1 MTEYVLVPR
10 EPTPEMLKAAAG
22 ITQKAR
28 MYRAMLAA
36 APQQTDDVTRDP
48 RVLLAACLLHP
59 LPLSLANAIKEVL
72 AAAPQQQQAEPSRT
86 DLGTRVVD
94 VLEAIH
100 GESQQQAE
108 PALIGSDLF
117 PSTIRLANGRDVQL
131 GELVRRAAHGL
142 EAAQWNLLPQKA
154 RDSAMVK
161 ALDDWQRGLTTQQ
174 QAEPVAWLYF
184 YGKPQFTTDKS
195 EAELMAQEG
204 RPVTPLY
211 AYPVLHITTTQ
222 VEQIK
227 RLADA
232 VEDALRS
239 VVEAEYAAMGDPS
252 LKYKRNELDEARVAL
267 HAALDALVAKG
278 E

>member
-28 MYRAMLAA
+28 MYRAM
-36 APQQTDDVTRDP
+36 
-48 RVLLAACLLHP
+48 
-59 LPLSLANAIKEVL
+59 L

-117 PSTIRLANGRDVQL
+117 PSTIRLADGRDVQL

-174 QAEPVAWLYF
+174 QAEPVADSVKMQAMSALNLMQSIGMIEDGRHPRAVLRTF
-184 YGKPQFTTDKS
+184 IQLAAVPRIT
-195 EAELMAQEG
+195 AEQAEK
-204 RPVTPLY
+204 
-211 AYPVLHITTTQ
+211 
-222 VEQIK
+222 IK
-227 RLADA
+227 RLLLTDDMLEAAAEAWFATRQAAADKQG
-232 VEDALRS
+232 VELKDVKLDFGTS
-239 VVEAEYAAMGDPS
+239 FKAAW
-252 LKYKRNELDEARVAL
+252 
-267 HAALDALVAKG
+267 HAALDALVAR
-278 E
+278 ETT